1 MHNTYHHIH
10 LKFAVDGQH
19 ESKSVE
25 VDMTNSKF
33 ISKHANKLSSA
44 PGGNGY
50 PQVVSLGDSIE
61 LKVVQGV
68 SERIKIELNTQRF
81 LIGDDVVVC
90 ANFFSLRKL
99 LSGTEDSRRLK
110 HKI

>member
-25 VDMTNSKF
+25 VDMSTSKL
-33 ISKHANKLSSA
+33 IAKGANKLNSSSD
-44 PGGNGY
+44 GNTD
-50 PQVVSLGDSIE
+50 PQVVRLDHSIE

-68 SERIKIELNTQRF
+68 SERIKIELNT
-81 LIGDDVVVC
+81 
-90 ANFFSLRKL
+90 
-99 LSGTEDSRRLK
+99 
-110 HKI
+110 